1 MEGLRL
7 NRLRDTARERILYA
21 AEAVVRKQGARKMS
35 LEAVAE
41 CAGVS
46 KGGLLYHFPSK
57 TRLLEAV
64 VSSHLSRFD
73 ADISARPGL
82 DAADGLL
89 RAYLAEMLHRLGD
102 GAPPASGMLAAAAE
116 NPAILDPARRYGRD
130 LLERLRANSADPE
143 RATTIFLAVQGIWMA
158 EFLGL
163 DLFPREKA
171 RDVLERMSA
180 KLT

>member
-1 MEGLRL
+1 MEGFPL
-7 NRLRDTARERILYA
+7 NHARGTAKERILYA
-21 AEAVVRKQGARKMS
+21 AEAVRKQGARKMS
-35 LEAVAE
+35 LDAVAE
-41 CAGVS
+41 RAGVS

-64 VSSHLSRFD
+64 VSSHLNRFD
-73 ADISARPGL
+73 SDISARPGL

-89 RAYLAEMLHRLGD
+89 RAYLAEMLHRLAE

-116 NPAILDPARRYGRD
+116 NPTILGPARHYGRE

-143 RATTIFLAVQGIWMA
+143 RATMIFLAVQGIWMA
-158 EFLGL
+158 QFLGL
-163 DLFPREKA
+163 DLIPREEA
-171 RDVLERMSA
+171 RVVLERMGT